1 MVMTL
6 HLIIVTS
13 SLHHILSLCSSHLFR
28 CDDVLD
34 VGSVEESGRRA
45 MLEPIIL
52 AAALPST
59 IREDTAEDI
68 GSSREGGERPRE
80 TLAVDPRPVEMKK
93 EEEIN
98 RRALQV
104 GVGYMCE
111 VLPSMLML

>member
-1 MVMTL
+1 MTL
-6 HLIIVTS
+6 HIMI
-13 SLHHILSLCSSHLFR
+13 SLCSSRLFR

-34 VGSVEESGRRA
+34 VGSVEEAGRRA
-45 MLEPIIL
+45 MLEPLIL

-59 IREDTAEDI
+59 IREDTAEDTAHR
-68 GSSREGGERPRE
+68 SSREGGERPRE
-80 TLAVDPRPVEMKK
+80 TLAVDPRPAKMKK

-111 VLPSMLML
+111 ALPSMLML